1 MKLLMITRKVD
12 KDDDRAGFIYAWI
25 KKISPKVEKLTV
37 ICLEKGNLSG
47 LRGITIYSLG
57 KEEYLAYPHFI
68 RRLITLYRFYKYIW
82 HLRKEYDS
90 VFVHMHSIYVI
101 LAGWLWRLWDKKI
114 GLWCA
119 HVQVNTLAKIASY
132 LVDYIFSPS
141 KESFNFPTRKL
152 KKVGHGVDT
161 QIFKPLDYP
170 RDKKDKWQIISL
182 GRISLVKDYDTLIE
196 AIKIL
201 VNQYQFDNFEV
212 KIIGQPARQE
222 DFKYLK
228 RLKEKI
234 KKYHLE
240 KYFHWL
246 GGIPNKE
253 AVKFYQSADIFVS
266 MQAGGGFGKSVLEAM
281 ACGLVCVLCTPVY
294 NKILGDYQ
302 KETIF
307 EEKNPQS
314 MAEKLNNTFNWPSE
328 KYEHYR
334 ALARDYVV
342 KNHNLDNLIDK
353 IISFYE

>member
-1 MKLLMITRKVD
+1 M
-12 KDDDRAGFIYAWI
+12 
-25 KKISPKVEKLTV
+25 EKLTV

-47 LRGITIYSLG
+47 LKGITIYSLG
-57 KEEYLAYPHFI
+57 KEEYLSYPHFI
-68 RRLITLYRFYKYIW
+68 RRLIALYRFYKYIW
-82 HLRKEYDS
+82 QLRKDYDS

-101 LAGWLWRLWDKKI
+101 LGGWLWKLGDKKI

-119 HVQVNTLAKIASY
+119 HVKINTLAKAASY

-141 KESFNFPTRKL
+141 KGSFNFPTKKL
-152 KKVGHGVDT
+152 KEVGHGVDT
-161 QIFKPLDYP
+161 EIFKPSDYP
-170 RDKKDKWQIISL
+170 RDKKNKWQIISL

-201 VNQYQFDNFEV
+201 VNQYQFANFEIKMV
-212 KIIGQPARQE
+212 GQSARPE
-222 DFKYLK
+222 DVDYLK

-240 KYFHWL
+240 KYFQWL
-246 GGIPNKE
+246 GGIPNEE
-253 AVKFYQSADIFVS
+253 AIKFYQRADIFVN

-281 ACGLVCVLCTPVY
+281 TCGLVCILCTPVY
-294 NKILGDYQ
+294 NKILEDYQ

-314 MAEKLNNTFNWPSE
+314 MAEKINKVVNWSPE
-328 KYEHYR
+328 KYSHYQV
-334 ALARDYVV
+334 LMRDYVV

-353 IISFYE
+353 IIFFYE